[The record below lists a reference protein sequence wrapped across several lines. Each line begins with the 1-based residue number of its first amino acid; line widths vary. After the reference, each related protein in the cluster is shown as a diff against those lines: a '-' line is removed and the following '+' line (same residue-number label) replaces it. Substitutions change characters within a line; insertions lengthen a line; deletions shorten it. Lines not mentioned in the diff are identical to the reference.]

1 MIRVPRMTVWL
12 VVSLL
17 LFGLIFV
24 LAPQELPVA
33 AYKLALITTAAWVG
47 YWIDRELF
55 PYGRPDRFMGE
66 VFRDPSTGEKFRMDM
81 KSTDATAFAAAM
93 LRRALVIAAAM
104 IAVALG
110 A

>member
-17 LFGLIFV
+17 LAGLIYV
-24 LAPQELPVA
+24 LAPQELPVSL
-33 AYKLALITTAAWVG
+33 YKLSLITAAAWVG

-55 PYGRPDRFMGE
+55 PYGRPDRFTSFDDTE
-66 VFRDPSTGEKFRMDM
+66 TGGRLFHDM
-81 KSTDATAFAAAM
+81 LLPEAIALAAAM
-93 LRRALVIAAAM
+93 LRRALVVAAAM
-104 IAVALG
+104 IGVALG